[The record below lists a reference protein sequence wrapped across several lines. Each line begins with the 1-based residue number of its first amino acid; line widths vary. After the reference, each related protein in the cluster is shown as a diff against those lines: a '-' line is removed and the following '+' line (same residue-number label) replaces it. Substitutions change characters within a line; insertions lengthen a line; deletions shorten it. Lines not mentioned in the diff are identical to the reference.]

1 MQTHGEGNMNMV
13 IIRDGEWMASR
24 GGGPVLLLS
33 FNNEKIHLLI
43 ARDDIMS
50 LQKHTFTH

>member
-24 GGGPVLLLS
+24 GGPVLLLS